1 MAEVN
6 ILPVGCSPKPPTIS
20 DLSPVEEEKVIS
32 ISEST
37 ESTIASPP
45 YGHKVS
51 FSCSS
56 HDFGCLCKCL
66 QFSAVLFINNWAYF
80 LDAQILAELVGT
92 YVIIFAG
99 CGCVLIDKKYRL
111 TVTGIAVGWGMIV
124 MVMIYTLGH
133 VSGGHFN
140 PAVTIAFA
148 ASRKFPW
155 RQASILSSFFNC
167 CEHRIVAS
175 CSVSICCT

>member
-6 ILPVGCSPKPPTIS
+6 ILPVGCSPKPPTMS

-37 ESTIASPP
+37 ESNIANQP
-45 YGHKVS
+45 YGHK
-51 FSCSS
+51 
-56 HDFGCLCKCL
+56 
-66 QFSAVLFINNWAYF
+66 
-80 LDAQILAELVGT
+80 ILAELVGT
-92 YVIIFAG
+92 YVIIFA
-99 CGCVLIDKKYRL
+99 
-111 TVTGIAVGWGMIV
+111 
-124 MVMIYTLGH
+124 
-133 VSGGHFN
+133 GGHFN

>member
-6 ILPVGCSPKPPTIS
+6 ILPVGCSPKPPTMS
-20 DLSPVEEEKVIS
+20 DLSPVEEKS
-32 ISEST
+32 
-37 ESTIASPP
+37 
-45 YGHKVS
+45 
-51 FSCSS
+51 
-56 HDFGCLCKCL
+56 
-66 QFSAVLFINNWAYF
+66 
-80 LDAQILAELVGT
+80 
-92 YVIIFAG
+92 

-111 TVTGIAVGWGMIV
+111 TVMGIAVGWGMIV

>member
-6 ILPVGCSPKPPTIS
+6 ILPVGCSPKPPTMS

-37 ESTIASPP
+37 ESNIANQP
-45 YGHKVS
+45 YGHKS
-51 FSCSS
+51 
-56 HDFGCLCKCL
+56 
-66 QFSAVLFINNWAYF
+66 
-80 LDAQILAELVGT
+80 
-92 YVIIFAG
+92 
-99 CGCVLIDKKYRL
+99 
-111 TVTGIAVGWGMIV
+111 
-124 MVMIYTLGH
+124 
-133 VSGGHFN
+133 GHFN